1 LSLMA
6 MIMASLTTDGTV
18 LIGRIYGSG

>member
-18 LIGRIYGSG
+18 LIGRINGSG